1 MSDWDA
7 FENDTAT
14 SGMQKLLEDYTE
26 TKVIFDESKEK
37 MSTLEAGI
45 IAEFGDDFGEQ
56 SKKIGT
62 SIVTINRQER
72 YDWDQKILE
81 ALFHSGAIPEYVR
94 KRLTI
99 DKRSFH
105 KLTKAEQAPL
115 LAALTRKPGPVSVK
129 VTRSS

>member
-1 MSDWDA
+1 
-7 FENDTAT
+7 
-14 SGMQKLLEDYTE
+14 
-26 TKVIFDESKEK
+26 

-45 IAEFGDDFGEQ
+45 IAEFNDDFGEQ
-56 SKKIGT
+56 SKKIGS

-72 YDWDQKILE
+72 YVWDQRILE
-81 ALFHSGAIPEYVR
+81 ALFNSGLIPEYVR

-105 KLTKAEQAPL
+105 KLTTAEQAPL

-129 VTRSS
+129 VTRSR